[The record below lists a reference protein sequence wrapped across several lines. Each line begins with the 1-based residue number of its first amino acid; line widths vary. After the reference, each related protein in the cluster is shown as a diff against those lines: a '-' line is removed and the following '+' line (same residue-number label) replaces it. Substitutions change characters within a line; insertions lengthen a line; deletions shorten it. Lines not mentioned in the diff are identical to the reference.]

1 MKAKAKFTRL
11 MPMSVWVE
19 FIVFNFRIV
28 SWLLLDHMY
37 CYQKYCIA
45 IRNKCFSKPISYF
58 DGILSC
64 VEQCLV

>member
-19 FIVFNFRIV
+19 FIVFNFQIV

-45 IRNKCFSKPISYF
+45 IRNKCFSKPVYDIPKPVYYIPNQF
-58 DGILSC
+58 
-64 VEQCLV
+64 